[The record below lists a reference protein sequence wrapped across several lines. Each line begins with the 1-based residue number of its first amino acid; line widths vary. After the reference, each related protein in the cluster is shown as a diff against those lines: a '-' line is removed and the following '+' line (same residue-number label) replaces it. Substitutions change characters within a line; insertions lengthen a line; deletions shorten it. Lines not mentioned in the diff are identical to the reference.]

1 MGQGSRGSDSH
12 RAPQKMPD
20 IIIVDNSISLADL
33 KELAKQRFGDMVKG
47 VVDVEKSVMAVGGE
61 LHADEEALLLEQG
74 SKQDD
79 LWGFNIYIDQ
89 SPDTWLEFNSM
100 INIRPSQNNPSRDI
114 QSDEMKNK
122 VTEIVNRLVK

>member
-1 MGQGSRGSDSH
+1 MKAD
-12 RAPQKMPD
+12 ATLKMPD

>member
-1 MGQGSRGSDSH
+1 
-12 RAPQKMPD
+12 MPD

-47 VVDVEKSVMAVGGE
+47 VVDVEKSIMAVGGE